1 MKYFVIILSVAV
13 LLAGCKK
20 DNGGQP
26 VSTPAE
32 EPSTEVVQTVE
43 ATAQAT
49 PVQPEVRREDF
60 PFDELFS
67 IFSLFG
73 DNIMTRKFAPQSVK
87 DQLRPDMQESYNGY
101 REFNGNACNVLYYTY
116 FNDGC
121 TDGMHMGCWK
131 YDADGHV
138 LVLIAEEGGCDVCS
152 TKYIRAYEYDPAT
165 KNAHEVDIPLEPA
178 PQYRDFN
185 DIIRLAGCNDVAYT
199 RKAMRERRCNYVFSP
214 EGVTVQLNTTDEYE
228 VAGQCGFD
236 LFYRWNGS
244 AFVRDETVPFQCIH
258 GDGFALIKLG
268 GPMPDMN
275 IGDDPMNYDI
285 RYSEG
290 GDLWLVDRGDQR
302 VLEVQMENGKVYSI
316 EVFDP
321 SYSLQ
326 DSFYWDGRGRLAVGS
341 RICDYFDFTKDGAPE
356 VRLFSDGTV
365 SIETQQYDTKISFRT
380 TKDDLAGNVPSVSP
394 NDVVM
399 TLSDPQFKPAATIKS
414 IILSK
419 ENNQ

>member
-1 MKYFVIILSVAV
+1 MKYALLILSLSAF
-13 LLAGCKK
+13 LLSGCKK

-26 VSTPAE
+26 AAEPADDPAAE
-32 EPSTEVVQTVE
+32 TVE
-43 ATAQAT
+43 AVAQTASAR
-49 PVQPEVRREDF
+49 PELRREDF
-60 PFDELFS
+60 PFDELFG

-73 DNIMTRKFAPQSVK
+73 DNIMTDKFASQSVK
-87 DQLRPDMQESYNGY
+87 EKLRPDMQESYNGY

-116 FNDGC
+116 FNEGC
-121 TDGMHMGCWK
+121 TDGMHMGCWR

-165 KNAHEVDIPLEPA
+165 KNAHEVDFPLEPA

-185 DIIRLAGCNDVAYT
+185 DIIRLAGCHDVDYT
-199 RKAMRERRCNYVFSP
+199 RKVMRERRCNYDFSP
-214 EGVTVQLNTTDEYE
+214 EGVTVQLNTTDDYE

-244 AFVRDETVPFQCIH
+244 VFVRDESVPFQCIH

-268 GPMPDMN
+268 EPMPDMN
-275 IGDDPMNYDI
+275 IGDDPLGYDI

-302 VLEVQMENGKVYSI
+302 VLEVQMENGKVCSI

-321 SYSLQ
+321 RYSLQ
-326 DSFYWDGRGRLAVGS
+326 DAFYWNGRGRLAVGS
-341 RICDYFDFTKDGAPE
+341 RICDYFNFTAEGAPE
-356 VRLFSDGTV
+356 VRLYSDGTV
-365 SIETQQYDTKISFRT
+365 SIDTWQYATKLSFLT
-380 TKDDLAGNVPSVSP
+380 TKDDIAGKVPSVSP
-394 NDVVM
+394 NDAVM
-399 TLSDPQFKPAATIKS
+399 TLSDPQFKTGATVKS
-414 IILSK
+414 IIVSK